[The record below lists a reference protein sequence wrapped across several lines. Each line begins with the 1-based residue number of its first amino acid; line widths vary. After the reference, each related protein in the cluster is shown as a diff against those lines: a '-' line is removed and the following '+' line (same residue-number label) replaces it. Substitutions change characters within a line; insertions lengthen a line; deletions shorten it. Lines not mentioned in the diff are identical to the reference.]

1 MEVTETAAEWLDR
14 LAANSVSATHRQ
26 AFARWLLKSP
36 VHVSEFLQLSA
47 LRAEL
52 TGSLRR
58 HPEWV
63 DELLQSDSAN
73 VLELTNRSKSKIPG
87 AFPSSSSSDASVSA
101 EGSSQSPAKRPH
113 RLWATAAA
121 IAVISAASWFG
132 YTYLTDTPTDPA
144 VIATALGEQRSIL
157 LSDGSTLEL
166 NTETEVR
173 VRISEH
179 ARDIDLLRGEL
190 LVDVTKDPDRPF
202 RVLSDGVVAQAIG
215 TRFNVYKREGDT
227 VVTVI
232 EGRVAVN
239 QTPPAPESAG
249 EVATVEPVELT
260 AGLQLAVVS
269 RTATAASSVDPTPE
283 PVNLDKAT
291 AWTERRLMFDDEPL
305 SAIVTEFNRYNR
317 SRLIITD
324 AALKDK
330 RLSGVFDA
338 NDPDEFIALLSSLER
353 IDVRQSPEGHRTLL
367 RVETT
372 NSAQQGDF

>member
-1 MEVTETAAEWLDR
+1 MEVTETAADWLDR
-14 LAANSVSATHRQ
+14 LASTSNDDRA
-26 AFARWLLKSP
+26 AFATWLKKSP

-52 TGSLRR
+52 TGSLHR

-63 DELLQSDSAN
+63 DELLLSDSGN
-73 VLELTNRSKSKIPG
+73 VFELSDRSTSAVPVPSPAAVPG
-87 AFPSSSSSDASVSA
+87 SVSS
-101 EGSSQSPAKRPH
+101 ESPISIKRL
-113 RLWATAAA
+113 RVWATAAA
-121 IAVISAASWFG
+121 IALISFASWLS
-132 YTYLTDTPTDPA
+132 YTNLTDTPPDTT
-144 VIATALGEQRSIL
+144 VITTALGEQRSIL

-173 VRISEH
+173 VRLSEQ

-190 LVDVTKDPDRPF
+190 LVDVVKDPGRPF
-202 RVLSDGVVAQAIG
+202 RVWSDGVVAQAIG
-215 TRFNVYKREGDT
+215 TRFNVYRREGDT

-239 QTPPAPESAG
+239 QAPTAPTTIQGSGAIG
-249 EVATVEPVELT
+249 TIEPVELT
-260 AGLQLAVVS
+260 AGLQIAV
-269 RTATAASSVDPTPE
+269 ASLPVGTPSVALTPE
-283 PVNLDKAT
+283 PVSLDKAT

-324 AALKDK
+324 AALNDK

-353 IDVRQSPEGHRTLL
+353 IDVQQSSEGHRTLL
-367 RVETT
+367 RIETT
-372 NSAQQGDF
+372 NTAQ